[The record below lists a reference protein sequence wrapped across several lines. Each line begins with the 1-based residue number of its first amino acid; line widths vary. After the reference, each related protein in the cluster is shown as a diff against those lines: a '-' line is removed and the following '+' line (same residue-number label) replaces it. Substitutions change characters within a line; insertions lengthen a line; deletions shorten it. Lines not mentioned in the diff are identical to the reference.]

1 MLKHSVHASKYFFA
15 RTLKSQPVKKTD
27 GAEFRHPDIPCF
39 EVMRLSLEAGVF
51 FASYYVQIPILP
63 LSFSQHKNVAF
74 IRSLRD
80 VDQLREQPALGL
92 FFIFPH
98 TNNRISK
105 EKCLLSELISPARKS
120 DRKRAN
126 GKKKILLTF
135 AEQALSCQ

>member
-63 LSFSQHKNVAF
+63 LSFSQHKNVAKTPLFRRKTNKNNDNSMPF
-74 IRSLRD
+74 ILQKRRK
-80 VDQLREQPALGL
+80 VI
-92 FFIFPH
+92 FFFA
-98 TNNRISK
+98 RIVK
-105 EKCLLSELISPARKS
+105 NENIVLKKLS
-120 DRKRAN
+120 
-126 GKKKILLTF
+126 
-135 AEQALSCQ
+135 